1 MWEYEGKQVVSQG
14 PGAVMGFRIG
24 CQLCCT
30 DGDTEAQR
38 GGDLSMVLWLLGVR
52 AGTGAH
58 PPPCTGPTQMEKLR
72 LSQATPQ
79 SPHESLMLHLLP

>member
-1 MWEYEGKQVVSQG
+1 MWEYEGKRVVSQG

-38 GGDLSMVLWLLGVR
+38 GGDLSTVLWLLGS
-52 AGTGAH
+52 G
-58 PPPCTGPTQMEKLR
+58 QR
-72 LSQATPQ
+72 LEPI
-79 SPHESLMLHLLP
+79 PHLVQVLPRWRN